1 MKENENDIHTT
12 GDSEIS
18 SEPTSQPIE
27 IDYEK
32 IEQAYYNALSKIE
45 QEKADKAA
53 MQKVVP
59 EDNSLEFSSATD
71 AKLYTV
77 GLVAPSTSVDEQQ
90 TAYILDIR
98 NILLIFLLVYFCIS
112 IYGKLKTSLSN
123 YYRG

>member
-1 MKENENDIHTT
+1 MKENENDLHTT

-18 SEPTSQPIE
+18 SESTSQPIE

-53 MQKVVP
+53 MKKAVS
-59 EDNSLEFSSATD
+59 EDNTLEFSSATD

-123 YYRG
+123 FYRG